1 MALEA
6 IKRILAAES
15 AFFLGLGSKFTMYAY
30 YNSQYAVHINSII
43 LKISPTPCFT
53 EAAQLGNVQ
62 EVRTKIVAALACQFG
77 GPLRKGSFLRH

>member
-1 MALEA
+1 
-6 IKRILAAES
+6 
-15 AFFLGLGSKFTMYAY
+15 MYAY

-43 LKISPTPCFT
+43 LKILPTPCFT